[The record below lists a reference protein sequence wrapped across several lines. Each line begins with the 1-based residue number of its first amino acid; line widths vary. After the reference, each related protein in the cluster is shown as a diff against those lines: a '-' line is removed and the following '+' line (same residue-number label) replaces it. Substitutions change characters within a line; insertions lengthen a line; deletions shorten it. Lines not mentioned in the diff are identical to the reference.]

1 MLADIAIGRL
11 GVAALT
17 QRKTSLKWAQV
28 CTHTLSYRFIAKVVK
43 DLFEDGVEMQSIVFC
58 VI

>member
-11 GVAALT
+11 GVAALI
-17 QRKTSLKWAQV
+17 QRKASLKWVQV
-28 CTHTLSYRFIAKVVK
+28 CTHTLSCRFIAEVVK